1 MASGTFTG
9 SRAANKYGP
18 WLTLHWTEVEQQI
31 SNNRTKVRLTL
42 RFHWDRNINYNFGN
56 GKPGTL
62 HGSSYTFKGRASG
75 SSGSLILRRQDFWV
89 GHGSDG
95 KKSQN
100 FAGDIRKMGLTW
112 SGIGVNTMSVSGTAT
127 LTPIPRKSD
136 LTGASM
142 YSLQANTAISMSI
155 SRSVKYTGFY
165 HLLSIYDGNT
175 WVWDTGYFKGSP
187 ATSYSIP
194 SGTVN
199 KMLNRMKSTTSK
211 NFRVRLRTYTGS
223 GGSGLIGESA
233 RNMTVNVHSNVTPS
247 ASGISVAI
255 SGSGRDKTIN
265 KYVQNI
271 TRVTSSFNSSAGYG
285 ASVSSRSIVIRR
297 VSGSSDSQTISG
309 ASGTTGREVRNN
321 GTYEAIGTVK
331 DSRGRTATSRTTFT
345 VEAYSTPRITNFT
358 AVRNESNQT
367 IVKINRTGSWSH
379 LGGSNP
385 LTIKLQRKQGSG
397 AYTNVVA
404 DATGTNGTYGAD
416 VNSTGND
423 VTLSYD
429 FRLYVVDT
437 FGKSAESLISI
448 GTAKVLFDKHK
459 DLGIG
464 IGKLHERGELD
475 VAGEAHFS
483 GNVFVNSVN
492 LSQLTHLNDVI
503 PEGTARDT
511 VDFWTDLP
519 QGIYL
524 VRPDSIPNQPSNWG
538 ILYHSSRSGE
548 FNSIWYQQ
556 PRGAVYRKSGNRNS
570 NGAWRVIDRPETG
583 KNSNGEWIR
592 FNDGTQIVWGS
603 INHNFYTKI
612 SRYADL
618 PIAFKDTNFSVSL
631 GAGSGDWREIETIS
645 AVGIGVSSAS
655 KVRFHRF
662 NNDNHRKADY
672 GDRKYTFMAI
682 GRWK

>member
-9 SRAANKYGP
+9 SRAANKNGP

-42 RFHWDRNINYNFGN
+42 RFHWDHNINYRFGN

-100 FAGDIRKMGLTW
+100 FAGNIRNMGLTW
-112 SGIGVNTMSVSGTAT
+112 SGIGVDTMSVSGTAT

-199 KMLNRMKSTTSK
+199 NMLNRMKSTTSK

-233 RNMTVNVHSNVTPS
+233 RNMTVNVHSNVKPS

-285 ASVSSRSIVIRR
+285 ASVSSRSIVVRR
-297 VSGSSDSQTISG
+297 VSGSADSQTISG
-309 ASGTTGREVRNN
+309 ASGTTSREVRSN

-345 VEAYSTPRITNFT
+345 VQAYSPPRITSFT
-358 AVRNESNQT
+358 GVRNESNQT
-367 IVKINRTGSWSH
+367 IVKLNRAGSWSH
-379 LGGSNP
+379 LGGSNN
-385 LTIKLQRKQGSG
+385 LTIRLQRRRGSG

-437 FGKSAESLISI
+437 FGKSAESIISI

-475 VAGEAHFS
+475 VAGEAFFKGKITAEVDTSGAAIQLFSDVPTGHGYISYRGSDDIRKAYVGFGSVEGDFNKHFHINNEQNEDIRFITKGRLRYNWDDIVGQGTN
-483 GNVFVNSVN
+483 GN
-492 LSQLTHLNDVI
+492 
-503 PEGTARDT
+503 GT
-511 VDFWTDLP
+511 
-519 QGIYL
+519 
-524 VRPDSIPNQPSNWG
+524 
-538 ILYHSSRSGE
+538 
-548 FNSIWYQQ
+548 
-556 PRGAVYRKSGNRNS
+556 
-570 NGAWRVIDRPETG
+570 
-583 KNSNGEWIR
+583 WIR
-592 FNDGTQIVWGS
+592 FYDGTQLCWALRSSAGPTKTQGS
-603 INHNFYTKI
+603 IYNSGNNSWTYP
-612 SRYADL
+612 A
-618 PIAFKDTNFSVSL
+618 AFSEEPSVL
-631 GAGSGDWREIETIS
+631 YNVTRGAGNSWAGLGSAASGAASSSFRVFRGASST
-645 AVGIGVSSAS
+645 ATTTVGCL
-655 KVRFHRF
+655 
-662 NNDNHRKADY
+662 
-672 GDRKYTFMAI
+672 AI

>member
-9 SRAANKYGP
+9 SRAANKNGP

-42 RFHWDRNINYNFGN
+42 RFHWDHNINYRFGN

-89 GHGSDG
+89 GHGSNG

-100 FAGDIRKMGLTW
+100 FAGDIRNMGLTW

-165 HLLSIYDGNT
+165 HLVSIYDGNT

-187 ATSYSIP
+187 ATSYTIP
-194 SGTVN
+194 SATVN
-199 KMLNRMKSTTSK
+199 NMLNRMKSTTSK
-211 NFRVRLRTYTGS
+211 TFRVRLRTYTGS

-297 VSGSSDSQTISG
+297 VSGSADSQTING
-309 ASGTTGREVRNN
+309 ASGTTGREVRSN
-321 GTYEAIGTVK
+321 GTYEAIGTIK

-345 VEAYSTPRITNFT
+345 VQAYSPPRITNFT

-385 LTIKLQRKQGSG
+385 LTIKLQRKKGSG

-429 FRLYVVDT
+429 FRLYVIDT
-437 FGKSAESLISI
+437 FGKSAESIISI

-475 VAGEAHFS
+475 VAGE
-483 GNVFVNSVN
+483 VFVAGQLN
-492 LSQLTHLNDVI
+492 LVPETGI
-503 PEGTARDT
+503 PKFQIHSKDENGHAYIEFFGSD
-511 VDFWTDLP
+511 
-519 QGIYL
+519 GIRKAY
-524 VRPDSIPNQPSNWG
+524 VGIPNKTTNRLDIMHNG
-538 ILYHSSRSGE
+538 GENINLATSGKLT
-548 FNSIWYQQ
+548 FNNI
-556 PRGAVYRKSGNRNS
+556 PIVERGSNS
-570 NGAWRVIDRPETG
+570 NGHWV
-583 KNSNGEWIR
+583 R
-592 FNDGTQIVWGS
+592 FYDGTQIVWGS

>member
-9 SRAANKYGP
+9 SRAANKNGP

-42 RFHWDRNINYNFGN
+42 RFHWDHNINYRFGN

-100 FAGDIRKMGLTW
+100 FAGNIRSMGLKW
-112 SGIGVNTMSVSGTAT
+112 SGIGVDTMSVSGTAT

-165 HLLSIYDGNT
+165 HLVSIYDGST

-199 KMLNRMKSTTSK
+199 NMLKRMKSTTSK
-211 NFRVRLRTYTGS
+211 TFRVRLRTYTGS

-321 GTYEAIGTVK
+321 GTYEAIGTIK

-345 VEAYSTPRITNFT
+345 VQAYSPPRITSFT
-358 AVRNESNQT
+358 GVRNESNQT
-367 IVKINRTGSWSH
+367 IVKLNRTGSWSH

-429 FRLYVVDT
+429 FRLYVIDT
-437 FGKSAESLISI
+437 FGKSAESIISV

-475 VAGEAHFS
+475 VAGE
-483 GNVFVNSVN
+483 VFIAGQLN
-492 LSQLTHLNDVI
+492 LVPETGI
-503 PEGTARDT
+503 PKFQIHSKDENGHAYIEFFGSD
-511 VDFWTDLP
+511 
-519 QGIYL
+519 GIRKAY
-524 VRPDSIPNQPSNWG
+524 VGIPNKTTNRLDIMHNG
-538 ILYHSSRSGE
+538 GENINLATSGKLT
-548 FNSIWYQQ
+548 FNNI
-556 PRGAVYRKSGNRNS
+556 PIVERGSNS
-570 NGAWRVIDRPETG
+570 NGHWV
-583 KNSNGEWIR
+583 R
-592 FNDGTQIVWGS
+592 FYDGAQIVWGS

>member
-42 RFHWDRNINYNFGN
+42 RFHWDRNISYNFGN

-62 HGSSYTFKGRASG
+62 HGSAYTFKGRASG

-95 KKSQN
+95 KKSQK
-100 FAGDIRKMGLTW
+100 FAGNIRSMGLTW
-112 SGIGVNTMSVSGTAT
+112 GGIGVNTMSVSGTAT

-142 YSLQANTAISMSI
+142 YSLQASTAISMSI

-165 HLLSIYDGNT
+165 HLLSIYDGST

-194 SGTVN
+194 SKTVN
-199 KMLNRMKSTTSK
+199 NMLKRMGNTTSK

-297 VSGSSDSQTISG
+297 VSGGSDSQTISG

-345 VEAYSTPRITNFT
+345 VEAYSPPRITNFT

-437 FGKSAESLISI
+437 FGKPAESIISI

-475 VAGEAHFS
+475 VAGEMFVAGQLNLVPETGIPKFQIHSKDENGHAYIEFFGS
-483 GNVFVNSVN
+483 DGIRKAYVGIPTKTNNRLDIMHNGGENINLATRGKLTFNSTPIVNSG
-492 LSQLTHLNDVI
+492 S
-503 PEGTARDT
+503 
-511 VDFWTDLP
+511 
-519 QGIYL
+519 
-524 VRPDSIPNQPSNWG
+524 
-538 ILYHSSRSGE
+538 
-548 FNSIWYQQ
+548 
-556 PRGAVYRKSGNRNS
+556 NS
-570 NGAWRVIDRPETG
+570 NG
-583 KNSNGEWIR
+583 NWIM
-592 FNDGTQIVWGS
+592 FYDGTQICWRTYTRTGVNSHNDGNGLYRSNHLYITFPRAFIENPVITAGAPSDWKIWVVPNKVKTTS
-603 INHNFYTKI
+603 FAINLWK
-612 SRYADL
+612 A
-618 PIAFKDTNFSVSL
+618 
-631 GAGSGDWREIETIS
+631 
-645 AVGIGVSSAS
+645 
-655 KVRFHRF
+655 
-662 NNDNHRKADY
+662 ND
-672 GDRKYTFMAI
+672 AI
-682 GRWK
+682 GGSHIISWQAIGKWK

>member
-100 FAGDIRKMGLTW
+100 FAGNIRSMGLTW
-112 SGIGVNTMSVSGTAT
+112 SGIGVDTMSVSGTAT

-165 HLLSIYDGNT
+165 HLLSIYDGST

-199 KMLNRMKSTTSK
+199 KMLNRMKSTTSRT
-211 NFRVRLRTYTGS
+211 FRVRLRTYTGS
-223 GGSGLIGESA
+223 GGSGLIGESV
-233 RNMTVNVHSNVTPS
+233 RNMTVNVHSNVKPS

-285 ASVSSRSIVIRR
+285 ASVSSRSIVVRR
-297 VSGSSDSQTISG
+297 VSGSADSQTISG
-309 ASGTTGREVRNN
+309 ASGTTSREVRSN

-345 VEAYSTPRITNFT
+345 VQAYSPPRITSFT
-358 AVRNESNQT
+358 GVRNESNQT
-367 IVKINRTGSWSH
+367 IVKLNRAGSWSH
-379 LGGSNP
+379 LGGSNN
-385 LTIKLQRKQGSG
+385 LTIRLQRRRGSG

-437 FGKSAESLISI
+437 FGKSAESIISI

-475 VAGEAHFS
+475 VAGEMFVAGQLNIVPES
-483 GNVFVNSVN
+483 G
-492 LSQLTHLNDVI
+492 I
-503 PEGTARDT
+503 PKFQIHSRDENGHAYIEFFGS
-511 VDFWTDLP
+511 D
-519 QGIYL
+519 GIRKAY
-524 VRPDSIPNQPSNWG
+524 VGIPNKTNNRLDIMHNG
-538 ILYHSSRSGE
+538 GENINLATSGKLT
-548 FNSIWYQQ
+548 FNSTPIAE
-556 PRGAVYRKSGNRNS
+556 RGSNS
-570 NGAWRVIDRPETG
+570 NGTWV
-583 KNSNGEWIR
+583 K
-592 FNDGTQIVWGS
+592 FYDGTAMVVMEATGNVVEGNNQVVK
-603 INHNFYTKI
+603 T
-612 SRYADL
+612 L
-618 PIAFKDTNFSVSL
+618 PITLHNAYFVANMRSTYISTHRVNLYRITRNGTSTVLFNMRSETSTNY
-631 GAGSGDWREIETIS
+631 S
-645 AVGIGVSSAS
+645 AYIFGIGNW
-655 KVRFHRF
+655 R
-662 NNDNHRKADY
+662 
-672 GDRKYTFMAI
+672 
-682 GRWK
+682 

>member
-9 SRAANKYGP
+9 GRAANKYGP

-42 RFHWDRNINYNFGN
+42 RFHWDRNISYNFN

-100 FAGDIRKMGLTW
+100 FAGNIRSMGLTW
-112 SGIGVNTMSVSGTAT
+112 GGIGVNTMSVSGTAT

-142 YSLQANTAISMSI
+142 NSLQASSNNTLSI

-165 HLLSIYDGNT
+165 HLVTILDGST

-187 ATSYSIP
+187 STSYTIP
-194 SGTVN
+194 SATVN
-199 KMLNRMKSTTSK
+199 NMLNRMKSTTSK
-211 NFRVRLRTYTGS
+211 TFRVRLRTYTGS
-223 GGSGLIGESA
+223 GGSGLIGESV
-233 RNMTVNVHSNVTPS
+233 RNMTVNIHSNVTPS

-285 ASVSSRSIVIRR
+285 ASVSSRSIVVRR
-297 VSGSSDSQTISG
+297 VSGSADSQTISS

-321 GTYEAIGTVK
+321 GTYEAIGTIK

-345 VEAYSTPRITNFT
+345 VEAYSPPRITNFT

-397 AYTNVVA
+397 AYTNVIA

-429 FRLYVVDT
+429 FRLYIVDT

-475 VAGEAHFS
+475 VAGDIYIS
-483 GNVFVNSVN
+483 
-492 LSQLTHLNDVI
+492 ND
-503 PEGTARDT
+503 
-511 VDFWTDLP
+511 
-519 QGIYL
+519 
-524 VRPDSIPNQPSNWG
+524 G
-538 ILYHSSRSGE
+538 ILSMDTEEGKYITMKPGGDVAFGVGADSRGNTTGAPFQVWHNGKLTSG
-548 FNSIWYQQ
+548 
-556 PRGAVYRKSGNRNS
+556 GADVVGSGSNS
-570 NGAWRVIDRPETG
+570 NGNWV
-583 KNSNGEWIR
+583 R
-592 FNDGTQIVWGS
+592 FYNGTQICWLRWS
-603 INHNFYTKI
+603 IAT
-612 SRYADL
+612 
-618 PIAFKDTNFSVSL
+618 TT
-631 GAGSGDWREIETIS
+631 SGTGYPTIS
-645 AVGIGVSSAS
+645 KVERLSFPNQFSSVPAVTLAGEPAYWSGTTPDVT
-655 KVRFHRF
+655 K
-662 NNDNHRKADY
+662 DY
-672 GDRKYTFMAI
+672 GGMNLTADHSTNRSVTRSSFQYKAYFKTYRGNVAGNYIAI

>member
-9 SRAANKYGP
+9 SRAANKNGP

-42 RFHWDRNINYNFGN
+42 RFHWDHNINYRFGN

-100 FAGDIRKMGLTW
+100 FAGNIRSMGLKW
-112 SGIGVNTMSVSGTAT
+112 SGIGVDTMSVSGTAT

-142 YSLQANTAISMSI
+142 YSLQASTAISMSI

-165 HLLSIYDGNT
+165 HLVSIYDGNT

-187 ATSYSIP
+187 ATSYTIP
-194 SGTVN
+194 SATVN
-199 KMLNRMKSTTSK
+199 NMLNRMKSTTSK
-211 NFRVRLRTYTGS
+211 TFRVRLRTYTGS

-285 ASVSSRSIVIRR
+285 ASVSSRSIVVRR
-297 VSGSSDSQTISG
+297 VSGSADSQTISG
-309 ASGTTGREVRNN
+309 ASGTTGREVRSN
-321 GTYEAIGTVK
+321 GTYEAIGTIK

-345 VEAYSTPRITNFT
+345 VQAYSPPRITSFT
-358 AVRNESNQT
+358 GVRNESNQT
-367 IVKINRTGSWSH
+367 IVKLNRTGSWSH

-385 LTIKLQRKQGSG
+385 LTIKLQRKKGSG

-437 FGKSAESLISI
+437 FGKSAESIISI

-475 VAGEAHFS
+475 VAGEAFFKGKLTAEIDES
-483 GNVFVNSVN
+483 GAAIQIMSDMPTGHGY
-492 LSQLTHLNDVI
+492 LSYRGSDDVRKAYVGFGAKQGDSATSFNI
-503 PEGTARDT
+503 ANEQDGDIRFITKGRLRYNWDDIVGQGT
-511 VDFWTDLP
+511 
-519 QGIYL
+519 
-524 VRPDSIPNQPSNWG
+524 N
-538 ILYHSSRSGE
+538 
-548 FNSIWYQQ
+548 
-556 PRGAVYRKSGNRNS
+556 GN
-570 NGAWRVIDRPETG
+570 GT
-583 KNSNGEWIR
+583 WIR
-592 FNDGTQIVWGS
+592 FYDGTQLCWALRSSAGPTATQGS
-603 INHNFYTKI
+603 IYNSGSNSWTYP
-612 SRYADL
+612 A
-618 PIAFKDTNFSVSL
+618 AFSEEPSVL
-631 GAGSGDWREIETIS
+631 YNVTRGAGNSWAGLGSAASGVASSSFRVFRGASST
-645 AVGIGVSSAS
+645 ATTTVGCL
-655 KVRFHRF
+655 
-662 NNDNHRKADY
+662 
-672 GDRKYTFMAI
+672 AI

>member
-9 SRAANKYGP
+9 SRAANKNGP

-42 RFHWDRNINYNFGN
+42 RFHWDHNINYRFGN

-100 FAGDIRKMGLTW
+100 FAGNIRSMGLKW
-112 SGIGVNTMSVSGTAT
+112 SGIGVDTMSVSGTAT

-165 HLLSIYDGNT
+165 HLLSIYDGST

-187 ATSYSIP
+187 ATSYSIS

-199 KMLNRMKSTTSK
+199 NMLKRMKSTTSK
-211 NFRVRLRTYTGS
+211 TFRVRLRTYTGS

-309 ASGTTGREVRNN
+309 ASGTTGREVRSN

-345 VEAYSTPRITNFT
+345 VQAYSPPRITSFT
-358 AVRNESNQT
+358 GVRNESNQT
-367 IVKINRTGSWSH
+367 IVKLNRTGSWSH

-385 LTIKLQRKQGSG
+385 LTIKLQRKKGSG

-437 FGKSAESLISI
+437 FGKSAESIISI

-475 VAGEAHFS
+475 VAGEM
-483 GNVFVNSVN
+483 FVAGQLN
-492 LSQLTHLNDVI
+492 LV
-503 PEGTARDT
+503 
-511 VDFWTDLP
+511 
-519 QGIYL
+519 
-524 VRPDSIPNQPSNWG
+524 
-538 ILYHSSRSGE
+538 
-548 FNSIWYQQ
+548 
-556 PRGAVYRKSGNRNS
+556 
-570 NGAWRVIDRPETG
+570 PETG
-583 KNSNGEWIR
+583 IPKFQIHSKDENGHAYIELFGNNEKRKAYIGIPNKTNNRLYITHEDGEDINFATSGKLTFNSTPIVNSGSNSKGNWIM
-592 FNDGTQIVWGS
+592 FYDGTQICWKTYTQTGVNSHNDGNGLYRSNHLYITFPRAFIENPVITAGAPSDWKIWVVPNNVKTS
-603 INHNFYTKI
+603 SFAINLWKANG
-612 SRYADL
+612 A
-618 PIAFKDTNFSVSL
+618 IASSH
-631 GAGSGDWREIETIS
+631 TIS
-645 AVGIGVSSAS
+645 WQ
-655 KVRFHRF
+655 
-662 NNDNHRKADY
+662 
-672 GDRKYTFMAI
+672 AI